1 MSLLLMVLVSLLSCL
16 AQLCQKQAA
25 TLGARGGKR
34 RMMPWIGLS
43 LLLLG
48 VAMLLW
54 LWVLR
59 RVPVSVAYPMLSINF
74 VLVAL
79 AARLIWRES
88 YTRRQWLGTLA
99 IVAGVALIG
108 SHL

>member
-1 MSLLLMVLVSLLSCL
+1 MSLLLIALVSLLSCL

-25 TLGARGGKR
+25 TLSARRGKR
-34 RMMPWIGLS
+34 RLMLWAGLS

-54 LWVLR
+54 LWVLQ

-79 AARLIWRES
+79 AARLIWQES
-88 YTRRQWLGTLA
+88 YTLRQWLGTLA

>member
-1 MSLLLMVLVSLLSCL
+1 MSLLLIVLVSLLSCL

-25 TLGARGGKR
+25 TLGARRGKAR
-34 RMMPWIGLS
+34 LIFWLALN

-48 VAMLLW
+48 LAMLLW

-88 YTRRQWLGTLA
+88 YTLRQWLGTLA

>member
-1 MSLLLMVLVSLLSCL
+1 MNLLLIMLVSLLSCA

-25 TLGARGGKR
+25 TLGARQGKKHLL
-34 RMMPWIGLS
+34 MWIALS

-48 VAMLLW
+48 VAMLVW

-59 RVPVSVAYPMLSINF
+59 LVPVSVAYPMLSINF
-74 VLVAL
+74 VLVAV
-79 AARLIWRES
+79 AARLIWQES
-88 YTRRQWLGTLA
+88 YTLQQWIGTLA

>member
-1 MSLLLMVLVSLLSCL
+1 MSLLLIALVSLLSCI

-25 TLGARGGKR
+25 NLGRRRGNIHLTG
-34 RMMPWIGLS
+34 WIALS

-48 VAMLLW
+48 LAMLLW

-59 RVPVSVAYPMLSINF
+59 LVPVSVAYPILSINF
-74 VLVAL
+74 VLVAI
-79 AARLIWRES
+79 AARVIWQES
-88 YTRRQWLGTLA
+88 YTLRQWLGTLA
-99 IVAGVALIG
+99 IVAGVALMG

>member
-1 MSLLLMVLVSLLSCL
+1 MVLVSLLSCL

-34 RMMPWIGLS
+34 RMMLWIGLS

-59 RVPVSVAYPMLSINF
+59 RVPVSDAYPMLSINF

>member
-1 MSLLLMVLVSLLSCL
+1 
-16 AQLCQKQAA
+16 
-25 TLGARGGKR
+25 
-34 RMMPWIGLS
+34 
-43 LLLLG
+43 
-48 VAMLLW
+48 MLRL
-54 LWVLR
+54 
-59 RVPVSVAYPMLSINF
+59 VPVSVAYPMLSINF

-88 YTRRQWLGTLA
+88 YTLQQWIGTLA

>member
-1 MSLLLMVLVSLLSCL
+1 MSLLLIVLVSLLSCL

-25 TLGARGGKR
+25 TLGARRGKR
-34 RMMPWIGLS
+34 RMMLWIGLN

-59 RVPVSVAYPMLSINF
+59 RVPVSVAYPMLSSNF

-88 YTRRQWLGTLA
+88 FTRRQWLGTLA
-99 IVAGVALIG
+99 IVAGVALMG

>member
-1 MSLLLMVLVSLLSCL
+1 ML
-16 AQLCQKQAA
+16 
-25 TLGARGGKR
+25 
-34 RMMPWIGLS
+34 WIGLS

-79 AARLIWRES
+79 AARLIWQES
-88 YTRRQWLGTLA
+88 YTLRQWLGTLA

>member
-1 MSLLLMVLVSLLSCL
+1 MSLLLIALVSLLSCL

-25 TLGARGGKR
+25 TLGARHGKSR
-34 RMMPWIGLS
+34 LMLWIGLS

-59 RVPVSVAYPMLSINF
+59 RVPVSVAIRCS
-74 VLVAL
+74 AL
-79 AARLIWRES
+79 TLCWWRSPRGSSGRKATPCGSGSARWRLW
-88 YTRRQWLGTLA
+88 RAWR
-99 IVAGVALIG
+99 
-108 SHL
+108 